1 MAVIQEAGN
10 GSTSRSSYTTFG
22 HIPKGRY
29 LLLQRNMLNHV
40 HCSSI
45 HNSQKLEIAQ
55 IFINGRE
62 AKENV
67 IYLLSRML
75 LSC

>member
-10 GSTSRSSYTTFG
+10 GLPLDPAIPLLAYT
-22 HIPKGRY
+22 
-29 LLLQRNMLNHV
+29 QRTLPSPAEKLV
-40 HCSSI
+40 QPFHCSSI

-55 IFINGRE
+55 IFINGRV

-67 IYLLSRML
+67 IHLLSRML
-75 LSC
+75 FSC